1 MHQPTPFDEDATP
14 LETIVW
20 TLVAVTMLVIPFV
33 IMRPAVDVFRT
44 PKDVVFETL
53 ALVILATSVAGSLLG
68 ARLGAA
74 FSGHRTPLLLAASA
88 MLWTAVVVTT
98 SLQREVS
105 FFKPIFVFCLAVFFC
120 AALWTTRRRGLTAIA
135 LAIVPAAL
143 NAIIAFLQSTPAA
156 TFVITK
162 DIISRRMWVSGLIG
176 NPNELGGYFVLPLMA
191 SIAAAIAWPRLRWA
205 FGATALILAGGVV
218 AAQSVTPVIATAAGV
233 AAMTLL
239 PGARAIRY
247 AGIITLVLLVTALSL
262 HPGARTRMTTLVKNA
277 QSGELLE
284 MTSYRLPAFAVALRM
299 FRDRPLLGVG
309 PGVFAAR
316 YMPYKLRIDA
326 DHPDWIRVGNQNF
339 GEVHNDHLQLLAET
353 GVPGYLIFL
362 AALVILSRLSFL
374 RRGEMAPRARFVR
387 SFAFPAAAA
396 FAALGLAHFPM
407 QLTSTMMPAVFL
419 AALCFAWTD
428 ADEVA

>member
-1 MHQPTPFDEDATP
+1 
-14 LETIVW
+14 
-20 TLVAVTMLVIPFV
+20 MLISS
-33 IMRPAVDVFRT
+33 RAAAAFRT
-44 PKDVVFETL
+44 
-53 ALVILATSVAGSLLG
+53 
-68 ARLGAA
+68 
-74 FSGHRTPLLLAASA
+74 HRTALLIAAAA
-88 MLWTAVVVTT
+88 MLWTAIVVTT

-105 FFKPIFVFCLAVFFC
+105 FFKPLFVFCLAVFFT
-120 AALWTTRRRGLTAIA
+120 AALWTTRRHGLTALA

-143 NAIIAFLQSTPAA
+143 NAVIAFLQSTPSAI
-156 TFVITK
+156 FVITR
-162 DIISRRMWVSGLIG
+162 DVVSRRMWVSGLIG

-191 SIAAAIAWPRLRWA
+191 TIAAAIAWPRLRWG
-205 FGATALILAGGVV
+205 FGATALVLAGGIV

-247 AGIITLVLLVTALSL
+247 AGIITLVLLVTAVSL
-262 HPGARTRMTTLVKNA
+262 HPGARARMTTLVRNA

-284 MTSYRLPAFAVALRM
+284 MTSYRLPAFAVAARM
-299 FRDRPLLGVG
+299 FRERPLLGVG

-326 DHPDWIRVGNQNF
+326 DHPEWIRIGNQNF

-353 GVPGYLIFL
+353 GLPGYLIFL
-362 AALVILSRLSFL
+362 AALVLLSRLSFL
-374 RRGEMAPRARFVR
+374 RRDEMTERARFVR

-396 FAALGLAHFPM
+396 FAVLALAHFPM

-428 ADEVA
+428 VDEVA